1 MATSK
6 EYHDYI
12 VECLSKVGDITTKRM
27 MGEYCIYYQGK
38 LIGDLCDNRLL
49 VKQTDTSIRLLKNCN
64 LEYPY
69 EGSKTLMYVVEDFE
83 DTDLMKELL
92 NGLYAELPEPKK
104 RNK

>member
-12 VECLSKVGDITTKRM
+12 VECLSKAGDITTKKM

-49 VKQTDTSIRLLKNCN
+49 VKQAETSIRLLKNCQ

-69 EGSKTLMYVVEDFE
+69 EGSKTLMYVVEDVE
-83 DTDLMKELL
+83 DKDLMSELL
-92 NGLYAELPEPKK
+92 KGLYVELPEPKK

>member
-12 VECLSKVGDITTKRM
+12 VECLSKVGDIATKRM
-27 MGEYCIYYQGK
+27 MGEYCIYYHGK

-49 VKQTDTSIRLLKNCN
+49 VKLTDTSIRLLKNCK

-69 EGSKTLMYVVEDFE
+69 KGSKTLMYVVEDFE
-83 DTDLMKELL
+83 DRDLMSKLL

-104 RNK
+104 RKK

>member
-12 VECLSKVGDITTKRM
+12 VECLSKAGDITTKKM

-49 VKQTDTSIRLLKNCN
+49 VKQAETSIRLLKNCQ

-69 EGSKTLMYVVEDFE
+69 EGSKTLMYVVEDVE
-83 DTDLMKELL
+83 DPDLMKELL

>member
-12 VECLSKVGDITTKRM
+12 VECLSKAGDITTKKM
-27 MGEYCIYYQGK
+27 MGEYCIYCQGK
-38 LIGDLCDNRLL
+38 LIGDLCDNRLF
-49 VKQTDTSIRLLKNCN
+49 VKQTHTSIRLLKNCQ

-83 DTDLMKELL
+83 DTDLLKELL
-92 NGLYAELPEPKK
+92 SGLYAELPEPKK